1 MKNFLLLFATIF
13 SVSVFAQQD
22 QNLDCNNSS
31 KIIKNDF
38 QSDKSAVVIWSEDF
52 GGGFPSSWGTHT
64 SNTGAGNSGTSAG
77 NTAEAPWKHS
87 MVGSWG
93 YWNSVGTSGG
103 NPTGPAA
110 AINSTT
116 AANGFLISDIDSA
129 NHWNGNPGS
138 NSGSTYHFIESYFTT
153 SAIDLSGFP
162 NVSLEFEHSFRLN
175 NSVVLTVSISTDS
188 TNWTTYNVQGN
199 ATNNQA
205 SADPEYLS
213 LNISP
218 IAGNSSTVYV
228 KVGWNARVYFWMLD
242 DMKIIETP
250 DDRIDLTE
258 ITHGGWYTTPTT
270 NGFGLDYTIVPMK
283 QAIAN
288 PYTFEGIV
296 ANLGALSQTTHINVE
311 VYNGSGN
318 NVFST
323 TSADSVLNPQDT
335 IIFVG
340 QNKFTPTTEDEYY
353 FETWASSIDTVSDTM
368 YSSSIVSEKVY
379 ARDNGTDHSEYGLGR
394 SCGGMIIGTYFDVYD
409 TDDLASLSVFMKDN
423 SVVGADIYAVLYEI
437 DASNGKIYL
446 TQSDDYSLTSND
458 LGNWVTIPLDDDFT
472 LVPGTYMAAVGSYAN
487 PIDTSVLAM
496 SQYTEAATCY
506 IQKNGCLSTGQ
517 TFGSWYWTSRVPMV
531 RMNFATVSAIEENI
545 FDGEVSIYPN
555 PSSDFI
561 RIDMIDVNKSE
572 YNVSIINVLGEKVFD
587 ISESISGNYMK
598 QIDVRN
604 LANGTY
610 ILQIKNEETIFV
622 EKIIIE

>member
-52 GGGFPSSWGTHT
+52 GGGFPSSWGTYT

-175 NSVVLTVSISTDS
+175 NSVDLTVSISTDS

-213 LNISP
+213 LNISL

-228 KVGWNARVYFWMLD
+228 KVGWNARVYFWMID

-409 TDDLASLSVFMKDN
+409 TDDLSSLSVFMKDN

-446 TQSDDYSLTSND
+446 LQSDDYSLTSND

-506 IQKNGCLSTGQ
+506 IQKNGCLTGTQ
-517 TFGSWYWTSRVPMV
+517 TYGSWYWTSRVPMV

-545 FDGEVSIYPN
+545 FDGEISIYPN

-610 ILQIKNEETIFV
+610 ILQIKNEESIFF

>member
-1 MKNFLLLFATIF
+1 M
-13 SVSVFAQQD
+13 
-22 QNLDCNNSS
+22 
-31 KIIKNDF
+31 
-38 QSDKSAVVIWSEDF
+38 SDKSAVVIWEEDF
-52 GGGFPSSWGTHT
+52 GGGFPSSWGTYT

-138 NSGSTYHFIESYFTT
+138 NSGSTYHYIESYFTT

-175 NSVVLTVSISTDS
+175 NSVDLTVSISTDS

-283 QAIAN
+283 QAISN

-296 ANLGALSQTTHINVE
+296 ANLGAVSQTTHINVN
-311 VYNGSGN
+311 VYNASGN

-323 TSADSVLNPQDT
+323 TSADSVLTPQDT

-340 QNKFTPTTEDEYY
+340 QDKFTPTTEDEYY

-423 SVVGADIYAVLYEI
+423 SVVGADIFAVLYEI
-437 DASNGKIYL
+437 DASNEKIYL
-446 TQSDDYSLTSND
+446 IQSDDYSLTSND
-458 LGNWVTIPLDDDFT
+458 IGNWVTIPLDDDFT

-506 IQKNGCLSTGQ
+506 IQKNGCLNTGQ

-531 RMNFATVSAIEENI
+531 RMNFATVSAIKENI

-561 RIDMIDVNKSE
+561 RIDMMDVNRSE
-572 YNVSIINVLGEKVFD
+572 YNVSIINILGEKVFD
-587 ISESISGNYMK
+587 ISESISGNYMQ

-610 ILQIKNEETIFV
+610 ILQITNEETIFF

>member
-1 MKNFLLLFATIF
+1 MKKILLSCFVLLSISSF
-13 SVSVFAQQD
+13 SQQEII
-22 QNLDCNNSS
+22 DCNNSS

-38 QSDKSAVVIWSEDF
+38 RSDKSAVVIWEENF
-52 GGGFPSSWGTHT
+52 GGGFPSGWSTYT
-64 SNTGAGNSGTSAG
+64 NNTGAGNSGTSAG

-283 QAIAN
+283 QAISN

-353 FETWASSIDTVSDTM
+353 FGTWASSIDTVSDTM

-587 ISESISGNYMK
+587 VSESISGNYMK

>member
-1 MKNFLLLFATIF
+1 MKKILLSCFVLLSINSF
-13 SVSVFAQQD
+13 SQQEII
-22 QNLDCNNSS
+22 DCTNSS

-38 QSDKSAVVIWSEDF
+38 MSDKSAVVIWEEDF
-52 GGGFPSSWGTHT
+52 GAGFPSSWGTYT

-138 NSGSTYHFIESYFTT
+138 NSGSTYHYIESYFTT

-175 NSVVLTVSISTDS
+175 NSVDLTVSISTDS

-258 ITHGGWYTTPTT
+258 ITHGGWYTTPTI

-446 TQSDDYSLTSND
+446 IQSDDYSLTSND

-506 IQKNGCLSTGQ
+506 IQKNGCLTGTQ
-517 TFGSWYWTSRVPMV
+517 TYGSWYWTSRVPMV

-545 FDGEVSIYPN
+545 FDGELSIYPN

-604 LANGTY
+604 LANGSY
-610 ILQIKNEETIFV
+610 ILQIKNEETIFI

>member
-1 MKNFLLLFATIF
+1 MKKILLSCFVLLSINSF
-13 SVSVFAQQD
+13 SQQEII
-22 QNLDCNNSS
+22 DCNNSS

-38 QSDKSAVVIWSEDF
+38 KSDKSAVVIWEEDF
-52 GGGFPSSWGTHT
+52 GGGFPSSWGTYT

-175 NSVVLTVSISTDS
+175 NSVDLTVSISTDS

-258 ITHGGWYTTPTT
+258 ITHGGWYTTPTI

-409 TDDLASLSVFMKDN
+409 TDDLSSLSVFIKDN
-423 SVVGADIYAVLYEI
+423 SVVGADIFAVLYEI
-437 DASNGKIYL
+437 DASNEKIYL
-446 TQSDDYSLTSND
+446 IQSDDYSLTSND

-506 IQKNGCLSTGQ
+506 IQKNGCLTGTQ
-517 TFGSWYWTSRVPMV
+517 TYGSWYWTSRVPMV

-545 FDGEVSIYPN
+545 FDGELSIYPN

>member
-1 MKNFLLLFATIF
+1 MKKILLSCFVLLSISSF
-13 SVSVFAQQD
+13 SQQEII
-22 QNLDCNNSS
+22 DCNNSS

-38 QSDKSAVVIWSEDF
+38 RSDKSAVVIWEENF
-52 GGGFPSSWGTHT
+52 GGGFPSGWSTYT
-64 SNTGAGNSGTSAG
+64 NNTGAGNSGTSAG

-175 NSVVLTVSISTDS
+175 NSVDLTVSISTDS

-353 FETWASSIDTVSDTM
+353 FGTWASSIDTVSDTM

>member
-1 MKNFLLLFATIF
+1 MKKILLSCFVLLSINSF
-13 SVSVFAQQD
+13 SQQEII
-22 QNLDCNNSS
+22 DCNNSS

-38 QSDKSAVVIWSEDF
+38 KSDKSAVVIWEEDF
-52 GGGFPSSWGTHT
+52 GGGFPSSWGTYT

-175 NSVVLTVSISTDS
+175 NSVDLTVSISTDS

-258 ITHGGWYTTPTT
+258 ITHGGWYTTPTI

-437 DASNGKIYL
+437 DASNEKIYL
-446 TQSDDYSLTSND
+446 IQSDDYSLTSND

-506 IQKNGCLSTGQ
+506 IQKNGCLTGTQ
-517 TFGSWYWTSRVPMV
+517 TYGSWYWTSRVPMV

-545 FDGEVSIYPN
+545 FDGELSIYPN

>member
-1 MKNFLLLFATIF
+1 MKKILVSCFVLLSINSF
-13 SVSVFAQQD
+13 SQQEII
-22 QNLDCNNSS
+22 DCNNSS

-38 QSDKSAVVIWSEDF
+38 MSDKSAVVIWEEDF
-52 GGGFPSSWGTHT
+52 GGGFPSSWGTYT

-138 NSGSTYHFIESYFTT
+138 NSGSTYHYIESYFTT

-175 NSVVLTVSISTDS
+175 NSVDLTVSISTDS

-283 QAIAN
+283 QAISN

-296 ANLGALSQTTHINVE
+296 ANLGAVSQTTHINVN
-311 VYNGSGN
+311 VYNASGN

-323 TSADSVLNPQDT
+323 TSADSVLTPQDT

-340 QNKFTPTTEDEYY
+340 QDKFTPTTEDEYY

-423 SVVGADIYAVLYEI
+423 SVVGADIFAVLYEI
-437 DASNGKIYL
+437 DASNEKIYL
-446 TQSDDYSLTSND
+446 IQSDDYSLTSND
-458 LGNWVTIPLDDDFT
+458 IGNWVTIPLDDDFT

-506 IQKNGCLSTGQ
+506 IQKNGCLNTGQ

-531 RMNFATVSAIEENI
+531 RMNFATVSAIKENI

-561 RIDMIDVNKSE
+561 RIDMMDVNRSE
-572 YNVSIINVLGEKVFD
+572 YNVSIINILGEKVFD
-587 ISESISGNYMK
+587 ISESISGNYMQ

-610 ILQIKNEETIFV
+610 ILQITNEETIFF

>member
-52 GGGFPSSWGTHT
+52 GGGFPSSWGTYT

-531 RMNFATVSAIEENI
+531 RMNFATISAIEENI

-587 ISESISGNYMK
+587 VSESISGNYMK

>member
-1 MKNFLLLFATIF
+1 
-13 SVSVFAQQD
+13 
-22 QNLDCNNSS
+22 
-31 KIIKNDF
+31 
-38 QSDKSAVVIWSEDF
+38 
-52 GGGFPSSWGTHT
+52 
-64 SNTGAGNSGTSAG
+64 
-77 NTAEAPWKHS
+77 
-87 MVGSWG
+87 
-93 YWNSVGTSGG
+93 
-103 NPTGPAA
+103 
-110 AINSTT
+110 
-116 AANGFLISDIDSA
+116 
-129 NHWNGNPGS
+129 
-138 NSGSTYHFIESYFTT
+138 
-153 SAIDLSGFP
+153 
-162 NVSLEFEHSFRLN
+162 
-175 NSVVLTVSISTDS
+175 
-188 TNWTTYNVQGN
+188 
-199 ATNNQA
+199 
-205 SADPEYLS
+205 
-213 LNISP
+213 
-218 IAGNSSTVYV
+218 
-228 KVGWNARVYFWMLD
+228 
-242 DMKIIETP
+242 
-250 DDRIDLTE
+250 
-258 ITHGGWYTTPTT
+258 
-270 NGFGLDYTIVPMK
+270 MK
-283 QAIAN
+283 QAISN

-353 FETWASSIDTVSDTM
+353 FGTWASSIDTVSDTM

-587 ISESISGNYMK
+587 VSESISGNYMK